1 MTLFK
6 TNEQFLNCL
15 DEIKYSV
22 FEIYHSQLLENLEA
36 DENYFKELRFK
47 IIETIEE
54 IKELKKLHFVV
65 GLHNYR
71 SEPAYQHLVKELL
84 KIASLKKCK
93 SDEAV
98 VVMKDYILNC
108 DASAWND
115 DTFFGMVLWVIVK
128 HEFKVGFRV
137 KSETKRKEHREIWL
151 AVNYLRV
158 IGIKKCDAVLA
169 VENAYNKADVVAIT
183 KRIQKTKW
191 AQGEGVKIVKS
202 FYRSIRYDLAPI
214 GVFSKNFEPI
224 LKKYNKRKHHN

>member
-1 MTLFK
+1 MILFK
-6 TNEQFLNCL
+6 TNEQFFSCL

-22 FEIYHSQLLENLEA
+22 FEIYHNQLLKSPEA

-54 IKELKKLHFVV
+54 IKELKKFHFVV

-84 KIASLKKCK
+84 KIASLKRGKA
-93 SDEAV
+93 DEAIM
-98 VVMKDYILNC
+98 VMKDYILNC

-137 KSETKRKEHREIWL
+137 TSEAKRKEHREIWL

-158 IGIKKCDAVLA
+158 IGMKRCDAILA
-169 VENAYNKADVVAIT
+169 VENAYNKADVVVIT

-191 AQGEGVKIVKS
+191 AQSEGVKIVKS

-214 GVFSKNFEPI
+214 GVFSKNFE
-224 LKKYNKRKHHN
+224 LTLEKYNKQKRHK